1 MGRIRS
7 DNLLPQAYNPGSLA
21 RLLRSYDAEF
31 NRLTAYQGTFTWN
44 PADIADGDSDS
55 TTATVPGVKVNS
67 LSCVRVFA
75 PYPLQGLVA
84 GGEISADDT
93 VKVTLV
99 NNTGGSVNLASGVW
113 GVIVENMVITA

>member
-7 DNLLPQAYNPGSLA
+7 DNLLPQSYNAGTLA
-21 RLLRSYDAEF
+21 RLLRTYDTEF
-31 NRLTAYQGTFTWN
+31 NRLTAYQGTFTWD
-44 PADIADGDSDS
+44 PANIANGSSDS

-67 LSCVRVFA
+67 MSCVRVFP

-99 NNTGGSVNLASGVW
+99 NNTGGAVNLASGTW
-113 GVIVENMVITA
+113 GVIVESMPIVV